1 MHAALRFG
9 AFALVVAFVGGT
21 AGCVGQDTSALGQ
34 IKPGETV
41 FADLWNE
48 DNETGDEA
56 LVEQKPS
63 GLWVIDTSV
72 NFRNTRKDN
81 FDVQVTLD
89 KTTGTFKVLDMGK
102 TKVGKDHDDC
112 LSVND
117 PEHYASM
124 GDTSITFE
132 PDKGDSDTSNDD
144 CLVATD
150 TN

>member
-63 GLWVIDTSV
+63 GLWVIDTSSACPFPSQHT
-72 NFRNTRKDN
+72 N
-81 FDVQVTLD
+81 
-89 KTTGTFKVLDMGK
+89 
-102 TKVGKDHDDC
+102 
-112 LSVND
+112 
-117 PEHYASM
+117 
-124 GDTSITFE
+124 I
-132 PDKGDSDTSNDD
+132 
-144 CLVATD
+144 VAEQPSGAAF
-150 TN
+150 